1 MKSQNID
8 NFNFENKLCISI
20 PEAALM
26 LGISRNLAYE
36 LVKRHEL
43 PIVKLGKRLV
53 IPKVALQKMLEGSSN
68 L

>member
-1 MKSQNID
+1 MKSQNSD
-8 NFNFENKLCISI
+8 HLDLENKLCISI

-43 PIVKLGKRLV
+43 PILKLGKRLV
-53 IPKVALQKMLEGSSN
+53 IPKVALQKMLEGSTN